1 MFLLLPTIYLSW
13 MLWWI
18 PQKEWQW
25 SHSGVPPLSILFHVL
40 LEYWYLDHCNIP
52 WFEVTLSL
60 PPTLQLTA
68 ACWQLISS
76 EQWAYTSGLLGM
88 KGTLFLRVH
97 SAIFFIQQ
105 PWTSICS
112 NIPFWIFFLLWQN
125 LFLQPLKGQ
134 LCYLSLFGGHLLL
147 TLSWSRVFWWR
158 NWAHSS
164 MSTVFALQG
173 GLQASKAG

>member
-18 PQKEWQW
+18 PQKQGQW

-40 LEYWYLDHCNIP
+40 LEYWYLDHCNKP
-52 WFEVTLSL
+52 WLEVTLSL

-76 EQWAYTSGLLGM
+76 EQWTYTSGLLGM

-112 NIPFWIFFLLWQN
+112 NIPFWIFFSTLADFVPPALKRPAV
-125 LFLQPLKGQ
+125 LFV
-134 LCYLSLFGGHLLL
+134 S
-147 TLSWSRVFWWR
+147 FWR
-158 NWAHSS
+158 TSAFNS
-164 MSTVFALQG
+164 FLE
-173 GLQASKAG
+173 